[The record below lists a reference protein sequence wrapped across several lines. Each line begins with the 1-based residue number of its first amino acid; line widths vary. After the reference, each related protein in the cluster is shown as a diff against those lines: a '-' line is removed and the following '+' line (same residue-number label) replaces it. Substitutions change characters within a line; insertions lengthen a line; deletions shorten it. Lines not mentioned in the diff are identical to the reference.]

1 MRLTLPHAVRP
12 AALLLLIGA
21 VLGGAVSADGP
32 TDSTIV
38 FRDVTRDAGLI
49 EPLAGIMG
57 HGGAWGDF
65 DGDGHI
71 DLFVGGF
78 CDRPEK
84 EYKPAKGPVASV
96 LLRNRGDGT
105 FEVVKDTP
113 AAFYARTRGAVFA
126 DLDNDGRLELYA
138 ANNAKRAAGKLGEP
152 QRSAQLRHSLLF
164 HNRGGKLIDVSD
176 ASGAC
181 PPSLYTARNIGVFD
195 YDNDGLLD

>member
-65 DGDGHI
+65 DGDGLI
-71 DLFVGGF
+71 DIFVGGF
-78 CDRPEK
+78 CDRPNG
-84 EYKPAKGPVASV
+84 EYKPADGPVSNR
-96 LLRNRGDGT
+96 LLRNLGNGR
-105 FEVVKDTP
+105 FERVKQP
-113 AAFYARTRGAVFA
+113 AVESF
-126 DLDNDGRLELYA
+126 GR
-138 ANNAKRAAGKLGEP
+138 
-152 QRSAQLRHSLLF
+152 
-164 HNRGGKLIDVSD
+164 
-176 ASGAC
+176 ASGA
-181 PPSLYTARNIGVFD
+181 V
-195 YDNDGLLD
+195 